1 MKIII
6 GILLISCFLGRTTAQ
21 NANYKRAEETKAFSL
36 PWKYDRLTPFFTE
49 GSDDFWYS
57 LQTNDGEKYFYV
69 DLKNKKV
76 EEFID
81 PVYLATEM
89 EKATGRKYN
98 PKKLGLWK
106 IHFKKG
112 GRILS
117 WRDGRVIFNYNRIT
131 KKLGYTNLPSESDM
145 PPIHGFFDSG
155 MSPDGKYQVFGKNH
169 NAYIRNLEDSTV
181 VQLTFDGTLEFSY
194 MTGWGDVKE
203 EVPLAPVWFEDSKNF
218 YLFRQNSHKVAEIS
232 NMNYLKGRPLA
243 YNTQAVLAGDSIVLY
258 DEISLFDVE
267 TKTQKKIKIDK
278 WQDQLTRVLHS
289 DTKNNKLFLERRTRR
304 NNILEVCDVNL
315 KTGDVKVI
323 IHEEGDPYIGIELAS
338 IHFINN
344 YNDIIW
350 WSERSGYG
358 HFYHYDREGN
368 LKNAITS
375 GEWTAGKIV
384 EIDEKNRTIFFQA
397 YGIAPDENPSY
408 AKICKANIDEKSKV
422 TILTPEEA
430 THEVIFSPSKR
441 YIIDAYSRPDLPC
454 RFSVRDIRGK
464 LIASLGEV
472 NLDDLYKKGWKMPET
487 FSVKSADGETDLYG
501 VMWKPFDFDSTK
513 KYPIISCVYPGPQT
527 DNVPLIFGVGSTNEA
542 LAQIGCIVVAFNHTG
557 GIPFR
562 GRAYHSFGYNNI
574 RDHALADDKC
584 GLEQLIK
591 RHPYIDGNKVGI
603 YGHSG
608 GGMMSTAAICTYPD
622 FYKACVSS
630 AGNHDNNIY
639 SQFFVESHYAIDE
652 QIVKTQDSIKT
663 ANGKDSV
670 VTKTKTVYTTNLP
683 TNMELAKNLKGHL
696 MLIVGNMDGNV
707 HPAQTI
713 RMADALINHGKDFEL
728 VFLPRGRH
736 TYDGVS
742 EWYFE
747 HKLRS
752 HFAKYLLGDFT
763 NTGFYDIKTNEYDQV
778 IK

>member
-323 IHEEGDPYIGIELAS
+323 IHEEG
-338 IHFINN
+338 
-344 YNDIIW
+344 
-350 WSERSGYG
+350 
-358 HFYHYDREGN
+358 
-368 LKNAITS
+368 
-375 GEWTAGKIV
+375 
-384 EIDEKNRTIFFQA
+384 
-397 YGIAPDENPSY
+397 
-408 AKICKANIDEKSKV
+408 
-422 TILTPEEA
+422 
-430 THEVIFSPSKR
+430 
-441 YIIDAYSRPDLPC
+441 RP
-454 RFSVRDIRGK
+454 
-464 LIASLGEV
+464 
-472 NLDDLYKKGWKMPET
+472 
-487 FSVKSADGETDLYG
+487 
-501 VMWKPFDFDSTK
+501 
-513 KYPIISCVYPGPQT
+513 VYW
-527 DNVPLIFGVGSTNEA
+527 N
-542 LAQIGCIVVAFNHTG
+542 
-557 GIPFR
+557 
-562 GRAYHSFGYNNI
+562 
-574 RDHALADDKC
+574 
-584 GLEQLIK
+584 
-591 RHPYIDGNKVGI
+591 
-603 YGHSG
+603 
-608 GGMMSTAAICTYPD
+608 
-622 FYKACVSS
+622 
-630 AGNHDNNIY
+630 
-639 SQFFVESHYAIDE
+639 
-652 QIVKTQDSIKT
+652 
-663 ANGKDSV
+663 
-670 VTKTKTVYTTNLP
+670 
-683 TNMELAKNLKGHL
+683 
-696 MLIVGNMDGNV
+696 
-707 HPAQTI
+707 
-713 RMADALINHGKDFEL
+713 
-728 VFLPRGRH
+728 
-736 TYDGVS
+736 
-742 EWYFE
+742 
-747 HKLRS
+747 
-752 HFAKYLLGDFT
+752 
-763 NTGFYDIKTNEYDQV
+763 
-778 IK
+778 

>member
-408 AKICKANIDEKSKV
+408 AKICKANIDEK
-422 TILTPEEA
+422 ILTPEEA

-487 FSVKSADGETDLYG
+487 FSVRK
-501 VMWKPFDFDSTK
+501 
-513 KYPIISCVYPGPQT
+513 
-527 DNVPLIFGVGSTNEA
+527 
-542 LAQIGCIVVAFNHTG
+542 
-557 GIPFR
+557 
-562 GRAYHSFGYNNI
+562 
-574 RDHALADDKC
+574 
-584 GLEQLIK
+584 
-591 RHPYIDGNKVGI
+591 
-603 YGHSG
+603 
-608 GGMMSTAAICTYPD
+608 
-622 FYKACVSS
+622 
-630 AGNHDNNIY
+630 
-639 SQFFVESHYAIDE
+639 
-652 QIVKTQDSIKT
+652 
-663 ANGKDSV
+663 
-670 VTKTKTVYTTNLP
+670 
-683 TNMELAKNLKGHL
+683 
-696 MLIVGNMDGNV
+696 
-707 HPAQTI
+707 
-713 RMADALINHGKDFEL
+713 
-728 VFLPRGRH
+728 
-736 TYDGVS
+736 
-742 EWYFE
+742 
-747 HKLRS
+747 
-752 HFAKYLLGDFT
+752 
-763 NTGFYDIKTNEYDQV
+763 
-778 IK
+778 